1 MRGKDKRGQAAFEY
15 MLTAAVVGIMIL
27 PAAYL
32 FLKYSQSSADQ
43 IDKAQLDKL
52 GRDIVATA
60 ERVYFQGPPSRT
72 ELEARLPKNVLNVSI
87 IGKWN
92 TGTQE
97 LVMLAGGAN
106 GVAEFPYPSKVNI
119 NGSFSGGLFNI
130 TTSAGIK
137 NIEIEA
143 YETEP
148 GSGGGTTSFVL
159 INFGGRC
166 PRSSVYDLN
175 KDGAVDMGDIL
186 FLEFCKANILGFP
199 GFRPT
204 KTWKSGWFDGSLCMN
219 ADYDG
224 DCDVDTDDMTLLNN
238 CIGGGGC

>member
-1 MRGKDKRGQAAFEY
+1 
-15 MLTAAVVGIMIL
+15 MLTAVIIGIMIL

-32 FLKYSQSSADQ
+32 FFKYSQSSADQ

-60 ERVYFQGPPSRT
+60 EKVYFQGPPSRT

-87 IGKWN
+87 IGNWN

-97 LVMLAGGAN
+97 LVIKARGAD
-106 GVAEFPYPSKVNI
+106 GEIEFPYPSKINI
-119 NGSFSGGLFNI
+119 NGSFSRGLFNI

-137 NIEIEA
+137 KIELEA
-143 YETEP
+143 YETPP
-148 GSGGGTTSFVL
+148 GIGGGTTSFVL

-166 PRSSVYDLN
+166 PSSSVFDLN
-175 KDGAVDMGDIL
+175 KDGLVDMGDVL
-186 FLEFCKANILGFP
+186 FLEFCKSNTLGFP

-204 KTWKSGWFDGSLCMN
+204 KTWKSGWFDGNTCMN
-219 ADYDG
+219 SDYDG
-224 DCDVDTDDMTLLNN
+224 DCDVDNDDKTLLIN